1 MPCDAVAMARA
12 QISNEAALKTLA
24 KSPQALKKIVY
35 KALLDMGF
43 EDPEYIASRIA
54 FNPKTGEFASAEINR
69 GVLDAVRKRCEQAA
83 GLILRARIRAAV
95 QKLGTITNER
105 QVGGNTIL
113 TFNTPD

>member
-24 KSPQALKKIVY
+24 KSPQALKKIVR

-43 EDPEYIASRIA
+43 EDAEYLAPRIS
-54 FNPKTGEFASAEINR
+54 FNPETGKLWSDFLSPAQ
-69 GVLDAVRKRCEQAA
+69 LDAVRKRCEQAA

-95 QKLGTITNER
+95 QKLGNITNER